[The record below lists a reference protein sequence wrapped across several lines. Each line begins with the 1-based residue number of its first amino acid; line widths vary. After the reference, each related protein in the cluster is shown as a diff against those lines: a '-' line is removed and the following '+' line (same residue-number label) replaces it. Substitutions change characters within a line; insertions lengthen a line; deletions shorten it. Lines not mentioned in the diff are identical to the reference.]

1 MIETPSFLWTILFFV
16 LAISPLVF
24 IHEMG
29 HYLVGRWCGVKAEAF
44 SIGFGRAIA
53 KWTDKR
59 GTAWQIGWLPLG
71 GYVRF
76 AGDMGVSS
84 QADPDWLKLPADER
98 NKTFQSKKLWQRTL
112 IILAGPMTNF
122 LFAIIMLIGLLGLY
136 GEIRIAPVVGD
147 FAPQSTARDAGMQR
161 GDRILAVAG
170 QSVASFEDVGL
181 YVQPRAGQA
190 TAFDIERKGQR
201 LTINATPRAEKVKDI
216 TGVEVT
222 TARIGIGPFGY
233 ERVRLPAYELPGAAV
248 RFTINS
254 VKTMTVVLTQTIT
267 GERSVKELGGPVKI
281 ATTSN
286 AVAKLGLVTFLFFM
300 VAISINL
307 GFINLLPIPM
317 LDGGHL
323 LFYAIE
329 AVRRKPVP
337 AAAQEWAYRSGLL
350 ALLLF
355 MLVVTVND
363 LAGLGLWRGFAGLIG

>member
-1 MIETPSFLWTILFFV
+1 MIETPNFLWTILFFV
-16 LAISPLVF
+16 VAISPLVF

-44 SIGFGRAIA
+44 SIGFGKAIA

-59 GTAWQIGWLPLG
+59 GTAWQVGWLPLG

-84 QADPDWLKLPADER
+84 QADPDWLKLPAEER
-98 NKTFQSKKLWQRTL
+98 NRTFQSKKLWQRTL
-112 IILAGPMTNF
+112 IILAGPATNF
-122 LFAIIMLIGLLGLY
+122 LFAIVMLIGLLGLY
-136 GEIRIAPVVGD
+136 GEIRIAPKIGE
-147 FAPQSTARDAGMQR
+147 FAPQSTARDAGLQR
-161 GDRILAVAG
+161 GDRIVAVAG
-170 QSVASFEDVGL
+170 QSVESFEEVGL
-181 YVQPRAGQA
+181 YVQPRAGQP
-190 TAFDIERKGQR
+190 TRFDIDRGGN
-201 LTINATPRAEKVKDI
+201 LIAITVTPRAEKVKDI

-222 TARIGIGPFGY
+222 TARIGIAPFGY
-233 ERVRLPAYELPGAAV
+233 ERVRLPAYELPSAAV

-254 VKTMTVVLTQTIT
+254 VKTMAVVLGQTIT
-267 GERSVKELGGPVKI
+267 GNRSVKELGGPVKI

-286 AVAKLGLVTFLFFM
+286 AVAQLGLVTFLFFM

-363 LAGLGLWRGFAGLIG
+363 LAGLGLWRGIAGLIG

>member
-1 MIETPSFLWTILFFV
+1 LIETPNFLWTILFFV

-59 GTAWQIGWLPLG
+59 GTAWQVGWLPLG

-84 QADPDWLKLPADER
+84 QADPDWLKLPAEER
-98 NKTFQSKKLWQRTL
+98 NRTFQSKKLWQRTL
-112 IILAGPMTNF
+112 IILAGPATNF
-122 LFAIIMLIGLLGLY
+122 LFAIIMLIGLFSLFGEPRTTTKISALERNSAAAVAGLH
-136 GEIRIAPVVGD
+136 I
-147 FAPQSTARDAGMQR
+147 
-161 GDRILAVAG
+161 GDRIV
-170 QSVASFEDVGL
+170 SVDGTSITDLDDLLL
-181 YVQPRAGQA
+181 YVQPRANKPTKVLVDRGVERL
-190 TAFDIERKGQR
+190 AFIM
-201 LTINATPRAEKVKDI
+201 TPVLGVVTDV
-216 TGVEVT
+216 TGVQHKVGQIGV
-222 TARIGIGPFGY
+222 RIKPGEF
-233 ERVRLPAYELPGAAV
+233 VKLPAVDIPMAAG
-248 RFTINS
+248 RFVVQS
-254 VKTMTVVLTQTIT
+254 VARMGVGLSQVVT
-267 GERSVKELGGPVKI
+267 GERSVRELGGPVKI

-350 ALLLF
+350 VLLLF
-355 MLVVTVND
+355 MVVVTVND
-363 LAGLGLWRGFAGLIG
+363 LAGLGLWRGIAGLIG

>member
-1 MIETPSFLWTILFFV
+1 MIESPSFLWTVLFFI

-84 QADPDWLKLPADER
+84 QSDPNWLKLPPEER
-98 NKTFQSKKLWQRTL
+98 NQTFQSKTLWQRTL
-112 IILAGPMTNF
+112 IILAGPLTNF
-122 LFAIIMLIGLLGLY
+122 LFAIIVFIALFGTIGEPRTPPVIAIIEQGSAADAAGLKLGDT
-136 GEIRIAPVVGD
+136 I
-147 FAPQSTARDAGMQR
+147 TAVD
-161 GDRILAVAG
+161 G
-170 QSVASFEDVGL
+170 QTVESFEDVARLVSIHPNERLIIGIT
-181 YVQPRAGQA
+181 RAGQEM
-190 TAFDIERKGQR
+190 T
-201 LTINATPRAEKVKDI
+201 LPATPRVNVFRDRFGNEMRR
-216 TGVEVT
+216 GLL
-222 TARIGIGPFGY
+222 GIGPSK
-233 ERVRLPAYELPGAAV
+233 RINVKHPIIELPGAAV

-254 VKTMTVVLTQTIT
+254 VRTMATTLWQVVS
-267 GERSVKELGGPVKI
+267 GVRSIKELGGPVKI
-281 ATTSN
+281 AQISGQQAT
-286 AVAKLGLVTFLFFM
+286 LGPIDFLWLM
-300 VAISINL
+300 TMISINL

-337 AAAQEWAYRSGLL
+337 AATQEWAYRSGLF

-355 MLVVTVND
+355 MVVVTIND
-363 LAGLGLWRGFAGLIG
+363 LAGLGLWRGIAGLIG

>member
-1 MIETPSFLWTILFFV
+1 MIETPNFFWTILFFV

-44 SIGFGRAIA
+44 SIGFGHALA
-53 KWTDKR
+53 KWTDRR
-59 GTAWQIGWLPLG
+59 GTVWQVGWLPLG

-76 AGDMGVSS
+76 AGDMSVSGRS
-84 QADPDWLKLPADER
+84 NPDWLSMPAEAR
-98 NKTFQSKKLWQRTL
+98 NRTFQSKPLWQRFL
-112 IILAGPMTNF
+112 IVLAGPATNF
-122 LFAIIMLIGLLGLY
+122 LFAIVMLTGLLGLY
-136 GEIRIAPVVGD
+136 GEIRIAPRIGD
-147 FAPQSTARDAGMQR
+147 FAPQSTARDAGMKR
-161 GDRILAVAG
+161 GDRILTVAG
-170 QSVASFEDVGL
+170 QSVDSFEDVGL
-181 YVQPRAGQA
+181 YVQPRAGQP
-190 TAFDIERKGQR
+190 TMFEIERNGQH
-201 LTINATPRAEKVKDI
+201 LNIIATPHAETVKDMTGAAVI
-216 TGVEVT
+216 TG
-222 TARIGIGPFGY
+222 RIGIAPFGY
-233 ERVRLPAYELPGAAV
+233 ERVDIPFYQLPGAAV
-248 RFTINS
+248 RFTVNS
-254 VKTMTVVLTQTIT
+254 VRTMAVVLSQTVT
-267 GERSVKELGGPVKI
+267 GNRSIKELGGPVKL

-337 AAAQEWAYRSGLL
+337 AAAQEWAYRSGLF

-363 LAGLGLWRGFAGLIG
+363 LAGLGLWRGIAGLIG

>member
-1 MIETPSFLWTILFFV
+1 MIESPNFLWTILFFV

-29 HYLVGRWCGVKAEAF
+29 HYLVGRWFGVKAEAF

-59 GTAWQIGWLPLG
+59 GTVWQIGWLPLG

-84 QADPDWLKLPADER
+84 QSDPDWLKLPPEER
-98 NKTFQSKKLWQRTL
+98 NRTFQSKALWQRFL
-112 IILAGPMTNF
+112 IVLAGPMTNF
-122 LFAIIMLIGLLGLY
+122 LFAIVMLIGLLGLY
-136 GEIRIAPVVGD
+136 GEIRIAPKIGD

-170 QSVASFEDVGL
+170 KSVDSFEEVGL
-181 YVQPRAGQA
+181 YVQPRAGQS
-190 TAFDIERKGQR
+190 TPFTIERNGQQ
-201 LTINATPRAEKVKDI
+201 LTVIATPRAETFKDL
-216 TGVEVT
+216 TGVEVST
-222 TARIGIGPFGY
+222 GRIGIAPFGY
-233 ERVRLPAYELPGAAV
+233 ERVRIPFYELPGAAV

-254 VKTMTVVLTQTIT
+254 VKTMAVVLTQTVT
-267 GERSVKELGGPVKI
+267 GNRSIKELGGPVKL

-286 AVAKLGLVTFLFFM
+286 AVAKLGLATFLFFM

-329 AVRRKPVP
+329 GVRRKPVP
-337 AAAQEWAYRSGLL
+337 AAAQEWAYRSGLV

-355 MLVVTVND
+355 MAVVTVND
-363 LAGLGLWRGFAGLIG
+363 LAGLGLWRGISGLIG

>member
-1 MIETPSFLWTILFFV
+1 MIETPNFLWTILFFV

-84 QADPDWLKLPADER
+84 QADPDWLKLPAEER
-98 NKTFQSKKLWQRTL
+98 NRTFQSKKLWQRTL
-112 IILAGPMTNF
+112 IILAGPATNF
-122 LFAIIMLIGLLGLY
+122 LFAIVMLIGLLGLY
-136 GEIRIAPVVGD
+136 GEIRIAPKIGD
-147 FAPQSTARDAGMQR
+147 FAPQSTARDAGMLR
-161 GDRILAVAG
+161 GDRILKVAG
-170 QSVASFEDVGL
+170 QSVESFEDVGL
-181 YVQPRAGQA
+181 YVQPRAGQS
-190 TAFDIERKGQR
+190 TAFEIERGGKPMS
-201 LTINATPRAEKVKDI
+201 INVTPRAEKVKDL

-222 TARIGIGPFGY
+222 TGRIGIAPFGY
-233 ERVRLPAYELPGAAV
+233 ERVRLPVYELPGAAV

-254 VKTMTVVLTQTIT
+254 VRTMAVVLAQTVT
-267 GERSVKELGGPVKI
+267 GHRSVKELGGPIKI
-281 ATTSN
+281 ATTSG

-350 ALLLF
+350 VLLLF

-363 LAGLGLWRGFAGLIG
+363 LAGLGLWQGIAGLIG

>member
-1 MIETPSFLWTILFFV
+1 MIESPNFLWTILFFV

-84 QADPDWLKLPADER
+84 QSDPNWLKLPPEER
-98 NKTFQSKKLWQRTL
+98 NRTFQSKALWQRTL
-112 IILAGPMTNF
+112 IILAGPLTNF
-122 LFAIIMLIGLLGLY
+122 LFAIIVFIALFGTIGEPRTPPVIAIIERGSAADAAGLKLGDKILAVDGATITTFEDIARIVSIHPNERLVIGIERAGQTVNLAATPRVDILKDRFGNEMRRGLLG
-136 GEIRIAPVVGD
+136 
-147 FAPQSTARDAGMQR
+147 
-161 GDRILAVAG
+161 
-170 QSVASFEDVGL
+170 
-181 YVQPRAGQA
+181 
-190 TAFDIERKGQR
+190 
-201 LTINATPRAEKVKDI
+201 
-216 TGVEVT
+216 
-222 TARIGIGPFGY
+222 IGPDK
-233 ERVRLPAYELPGAAV
+233 RVYVKPPLIELPGAAI
-248 RFTINS
+248 RFTIGS
-254 VKTMTVVLTQTIT
+254 VQTMATTLWQVVS
-267 GERSVKELGGPVKI
+267 GARSIKELGGPVRIAKI
-281 ATTSN
+281 SGEQAT
-286 AVAKLGLVTFLFFM
+286 LGPIEFLWLM
-300 VAISINL
+300 TMISINL

-337 AAAQEWAYRSGLL
+337 AAAQEWAYRSGLF

-355 MLVVTVND
+355 MVVVTVND
-363 LAGLGLWRGFAGLIG
+363 LAGLGLWRGIAGLIG

>member
-1 MIETPSFLWTILFFV
+1 LIETPNFLWTILFFV

-59 GTAWQIGWLPLG
+59 GTAWQVGWLPLG

-84 QADPDWLKLPADER
+84 QADPEWLKLPAEER
-98 NKTFQSKKLWQRTL
+98 NRTFQSKKLWQRAL
-112 IILAGPMTNF
+112 IILAGPATNF
-122 LFAIIMLIGLLGLY
+122 LFAIIMLIGLLGIY
-136 GEIRIAPVVGD
+136 GEIRIAPKIGD
-147 FAPQSTARDAGMQR
+147 FAPQSAAHEAGMQR
-161 GDRILAVAG
+161 GDRILSVAG
-170 QSVASFEDVGL
+170 QSVDSFEDVGL
-181 YVQPRAGQA
+181 YVQPRAGQP
-190 TAFDIERKGQR
+190 TPF
-201 LTINATPRAEKVKDI
+201 TIDRNGKQLIVTATPRAEKVKDL
-216 TGVEVT
+216 TGVMVT
-222 TARIGIGPFGY
+222 TGRIGIAPFGY
-233 ERVRLPAYELPGAAV
+233 ERVAIAPQDLPMASL
-248 RFTINS
+248 RFTVNS
-254 VKTMTVVLTQTIT
+254 VKTMAVVLAQTVT
-267 GERSVKELGGPVKI
+267 GGRSVKELGGPVKL

-286 AVAKLGLVTFLFFM
+286 AVAKLGVVTFLFFM

-337 AAAQEWAYRSGLL
+337 AAAQEWAYRSGLV

-355 MLVVTVND
+355 MFVVTVND
-363 LAGLGLWRGFAGLIG
+363 LAGLGLWQGIAGLIG

>member
-1 MIETPSFLWTILFFV
+1 METPNFLWTILFFV

-59 GTAWQIGWLPLG
+59 GTAWQVGWLPLG

-84 QADPDWLKLPADER
+84 QADPEWLKLPADER
-98 NKTFQSKKLWQRTL
+98 NKTYQSKALWQRTL
-112 IILAGPMTNF
+112 IILAGPATNF
-122 LFAIIMLIGLLGLY
+122 LFAIVMLIGLLGLY
-136 GEIRIAPVVGD
+136 GEIRIAPKIGD

-161 GDRILAVAG
+161 GDRIVSVGG

-181 YVQPRAGQA
+181 YVQPRAGQP
-190 TAFDIERKGQR
+190 TIFDIDRNGQHVSI
-201 LTINATPRAEKVKDI
+201 TAIPRAEKVKDL
-216 TGVEVT
+216 TGVEVST
-222 TARIGIGPFGY
+222 GRIGIAPFGY
-233 ERVRLPAYELPGAAV
+233 ERVRIPAYQLPAAAV

-254 VKTMTVVLTQTIT
+254 VRTMAVVLGQTIT
-267 GERSVKELGGPVKI
+267 GNRSVKELGGPIKI

-337 AAAQEWAYRSGLL
+337 AAAQEWAYRSGLF

-363 LAGLGLWRGFAGLIG
+363 LAGLGLWQGIAGLIG

>member
-1 MIETPSFLWTILFFV
+1 METPNFLWTILFFV

-59 GTAWQIGWLPLG
+59 GTAWQVGWLPLG

-84 QADPDWLKLPADER
+84 QADPDWLKLPAEER
-98 NKTFQSKKLWQRTL
+98 NRTFQSKKLWQRTL
-112 IILAGPMTNF
+112 IILAGPATNF
-122 LFAIIMLIGLLGLY
+122 LFAIVMLIGLLGLY
-136 GEIRIAPVVGD
+136 GEIRIAPKVGD
-147 FAPQSTARDAGMQR
+147 FAPQSTARDAGMLR
-161 GDRILAVAG
+161 GDRILTVAG
-170 QSVASFEDVGL
+170 RSVDSFEDVGL
-181 YVQPRAGQA
+181 YVQPRGGLP
-190 TAFDIERKGQR
+190 TVFEINRNGQR
-201 LTINATPRAEKVKDI
+201 LAITVTPRLETVKDI
-216 TGVEVT
+216 TGVEVS
-222 TARIGIGPFGY
+222 TARIGIAPLGY
-233 ERVRLPAYELPGAAV
+233 ERVRLPIYELPGAAV

-254 VKTMTVVLTQTIT
+254 VKTMGVVLTQTVT
-267 GERSVKELGGPVKI
+267 GQRSVKELGGPVKI

-350 ALLLF
+350 VLLLF
-355 MLVVTVND
+355 MVVVTVND
-363 LAGLGLWRGFAGLIG
+363 LAGLGLWRGIAGLIG